1 MAKRITVKCEC
12 TDCGGTGLYT
22 GWNCHDGATS
32 VCDTCKGTGATEISY
47 TPFTGRKEKKGVIR
61 VFSNVRWR
69 HVYPERHVFDNGK
82 VIDFSKYGCT
92 YEEWKKG
99 VEPKTIP
106 E

>member
-47 TPFTGRKEKKGVIR
+47 TPFTGRKERCYKGVFQCKMEARISRTAR
-61 VFSNVRWR
+61 V
-69 HVYPERHVFDNGK
+69 
-82 VIDFSKYGCT
+82 
-92 YEEWKKG
+92 
-99 VEPKTIP
+99 
-106 E
+106 

>member
-1 MAKRITVKCEC
+1 MSAPTVEELDSTQGGIATMELRQSATHAKVLEQ
-12 TDCGGTGLYT
+12 
-22 GWNCHDGATS
+22 
-32 VCDTCKGTGATEISY
+32 
-47 TPFTGRKEKKGVIR
+47 RKYPTLLSQEEKKGVIR